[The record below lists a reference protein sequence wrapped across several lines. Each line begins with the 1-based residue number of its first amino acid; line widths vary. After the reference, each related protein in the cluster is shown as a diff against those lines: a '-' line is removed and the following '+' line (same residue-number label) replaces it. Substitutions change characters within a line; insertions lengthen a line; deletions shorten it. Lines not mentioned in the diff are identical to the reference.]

1 MDAETDGGWV
11 RKCRGVVLVSLV
23 LPAFVLCGCRDAPS
37 GAMTLLEPSS
47 SGSRQD
53 GSSRPDPR
61 LSPPPPE
68 HSSPAPDPS
77 SEPSQGCLESVERS
91 TIDPGVMES
100 GRAGTSGAA
109 RWLTPPPDQWPWSRK
124 LLLILFNVLLPA
136 TLAAALYLLITKLL
150 RRRKKDKYMATVQ
163 ELTDA
168 ANALNSAVNR
178 AIPIIS
184 EAGNRIDPAALD
196 PVRDSLATTAAA
208 LVAVLPPQ

>member
-1 MDAETDGGWV
+1 M
-11 RKCRGVVLVSLV
+11 RKWRGVVIASLV
-23 LPAFVLCGCRDAPS
+23 LLAFVLCGCRDVQS

-53 GSSRPDPR
+53 GSSRLDPR

-109 RWLTPPPDQWPWSRK
+109 RWLTPPPAPWRSI
-124 LLLILFNVLLPA
+124 LSDIIWFMAAAVITSLTLGLIL
-136 TLAAALYLLITKLL
+136 
-150 RRRKKDKYMATVQ
+150 RKRPNPQKDKYMATVQ